1 MKKYSA
7 ISSFL
12 ILIAIACG
20 GYFVNAVLVPQS
32 ASAAYGGLVTCDG
45 VVEKD
50 AQGRQIDP
58 SQKTCNFNELIKQ
71 INHIISWLFG
81 ISLSIAIVF
90 LAYGG
95 ILYMTGTEGNITQAK
110 GIFSS
115 VGWGFII
122 MLSAWLVIYTLLNWL
137 TKPGQGFTSL
147 LDK

>member
-20 GYFVNAVLVPQS
+20 GYFTSAVVFVPNP
-32 ASAAYGGLVTCDG
+32 ASAAYGGLVQCDG
-45 VVEKD
+45 VTDKN
-50 AQGRQIDP
+50 DP
-58 SQKTCNFNELIKQ
+58 SQKKCDFNALIKQ
-71 INHIISWLFG
+71 INFIISWLFG

-95 ILYMTGTEGNITQAK
+95 ILYMTGTEGNISQAK

-122 MLSAWLVIYTLLNWL
+122 MLSAWLIIYTLLNWL